1 VICLEG
7 AKFVPVLRV
16 IHCFPR
22 ARTGADMTPEEINVG
37 IGRKIRQRRTELRLT
52 LAQVGA
58 KCGVSL
64 QMIHKYEIGLSVI
77 PAHMVWRLSQ
87 CLDVPIGYFFS
98 DLPQIRALQRA

>member
-1 VICLEG
+1 M
-7 AKFVPVLRV
+7 LRV
-16 IHCFPR
+16 IDCLHR
-22 ARTGADMTPEEINVG
+22 AGSGARMTPDEINAG

-52 LAQVGA
+52 LAQVGE

-64 QMIHKYEIGLSVI
+64 QMVHKYEIGLSII

-98 DLPQIRALQRA
+98 DLPQLRALQRA